1 MTTYYNTAFMLPGSC
16 PFMGNGVA
24 TYQKIQASEA
34 EIEEYK
40 EEVVMMSLFYRL
52 PVPAWSRPSA
62 LGVLMASL
70 PSQEDFEAAYVQS
83 TQRPS

>member
-1 MTTYYNTAFMLPGSC
+1 MTTYYNTAFMLPG
-16 PFMGNGVA
+16 

-40 EEVVMMSLFYRL
+40 EEVVMRSLFYGL
-52 PVPAWSRPSA
+52 MPPAWTKPSY

-70 PSQEDFEAAYVQS
+70 PSQEDFEVAYCS
-83 TQRPS
+83 LR

>member
-1 MTTYYNTAFMLPGSC
+1 MTTYYNTAFMLPG
-16 PFMGNGVA
+16 

-40 EEVVMMSLFYRL
+40 EEVVMRSLFYGL
-52 PVPAWSRPSA
+52 MPPAWTRPSP

-70 PSQEDFEAAYVQS
+70 PSQEDFEAAYCS
-83 TQRPS
+83 LR

>member
-24 TYQKIQASEA
+24 TYQRAQATEA

-40 EEVVMMSLFYRL
+40 EEVVMRSLFFGL
-52 PVPAWSRPSA
+52 MPPAWSRPSS
-62 LGVLMASL
+62 LGVLMAYL
-70 PSQEDFEAAYVQS
+70 PSQEDFEAAYCS
-83 TQRPS
+83 